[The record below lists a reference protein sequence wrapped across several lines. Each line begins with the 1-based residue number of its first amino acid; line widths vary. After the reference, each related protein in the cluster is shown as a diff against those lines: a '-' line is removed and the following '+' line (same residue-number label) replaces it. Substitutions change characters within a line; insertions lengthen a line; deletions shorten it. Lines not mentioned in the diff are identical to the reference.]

1 MNYAELSWYQ
11 IVAQPILWLS
21 VFSMTVLLPL
31 DYIWFFLQW
40 SLSAISFQQMNL
52 RFWNDFVSLMDGFYL
67 MAVNNSIVNV
77 LVLLPIDF
85 LAIGW

>member
-21 VFSMTVLLPL
+21 VISMTVLLPL

-40 SLSAISFQQMNL
+40 SLAAISLQQMNL
-52 RFWNDFVSLMDGFYL
+52 RFWNDFVSLCDGYYL
-67 MAVNNSIVNV
+67 IAVNNSIVNV
-77 LVLLPIDF
+77 LILLPLDF